1 MSLSY
6 KSTDGCAKGATAL
19 SKQVISLKQDAEKRR
34 IQNDNVFQQWIQ
46 CMIQNYQHKDD
57 DNADTITLDVGK
69 VPGDL
74 SAQYDYPD
82 YIHFLKGMEDEGEG
96 SDDVFEDND
105 GDDWFVKSVESE
117 VYMVPKLG
125 KEVPTTRWSLTVEK
139 VILYRCMI
147 CDDSYVRGGMMSNG
161 DDCYMCEDC
170 HSAFEMM

>member
-34 IQNDNVFQQWIQ
+34 IQNDAVFQQWIQ
-46 CMIQNYQHKDD
+46 CMIQTYQHKNDD
-57 DNADTITLDVGK
+57 DDDSITLTLPYGV
-69 VPGDL
+69 GDL

-105 GDDWFVKSVESE
+105 GDNWFVKSVEME
-117 VYMVPKLG
+117 VKG
-125 KEVPTTRWSLTVEK
+125 KDRPTTHWNLVVEK
-139 VILYRCMI
+139 VITYQCTI
-147 CDDSYVRGGMMSNG
+147 CEDYQVRGSMMTNG
-161 DDCYMCEDC
+161 FDCYVCEDC